1 MKRVALLAVAL
12 LALLAAACAAPPSA
26 APPSALAGS
35 ALAASATTA
44 SAASRAADSSFV
56 QRAASDNGLPA
67 VYNCEFKPQ
76 TRPSDFVLTCAD
88 YGDSLIDLHW
98 VSWGSS
104 EAFATATEHIN
115 DCTPYCASPAAK
127 FINYPA
133 LVALWRP
140 EPVPGH
146 PGDRYFSRVTRIYTA
161 NIPPH
166 YGCTGPNTPTCYPQT
181 ATFDLG
187 Y

>member
-1 MKRVALLAVAL
+1 MGRVALLTVAL
-12 LALLAAACAAPPSA
+12 LALLAAACGSPP
-26 APPSALAGS
+26 AG
-35 ALAASATTA
+35 TTA
-44 SAASRAADSSFV
+44 SAASRAADSALV
-56 QRAASDNGLPA
+56 QPADTPRAIPA

-76 TRPSDFVLTCAD
+76 TRPSEFVLTCAD
-88 YGDSLIDLHW
+88 YGDSLIGLHW
-98 VSWGSS
+98 VSWDSS
-104 EAFATATEHIN
+104 QAFATGTEHIN
-115 DCTPYCASPAAK
+115 DCTPYCAAPTAK

-146 PGDRYFSRVTRIYTA
+146 PGARYFSRMTRIYTA

-166 YGCTGPNTPTCYPQT
+166 YSCTGPNTPTCYPPT

>member
-1 MKRVALLAVAL
+1 MKRIALLTVTL
-12 LALLAAACAAPPSA
+12 LALLAAACAAPHTV
-26 APPSALAGS
+26 
-35 ALAASATTA
+35 TTA
-44 SAASRAADSSFV
+44 SAAFV
-56 QRAASDNGLPA
+56 QRTTSASSTPA

-76 TRPSDFVLTCAD
+76 IRPSEFVLTCAD
-88 YGDSLIDLHW
+88 YGDSLMGLHW
-98 VSWGSS
+98 VNWGSS

-115 DCTPYCASPAAK
+115 DCLPDCVDGK

-140 EPVPGH
+140 ESVPGH
-146 PGDRYFSRVTRIYTA
+146 PGARYFSRMTRIYTA

-166 YGCTGPNTPTCYPQT
+166 YNCAGPNTPTCYPQT

>member
-1 MKRVALLAVAL
+1 VKRVALLTVAL
-12 LALLAAACAAPPSA
+12 LALFAAACAAPHNPAATSA
-26 APPSALAGS
+26 AFVQP
-35 ALAASATTA
+35 SATT
-44 SAASRAADSSFV
+44 SAT
-56 QRAASDNGLPA
+56 PA

-76 TRPSDFVLTCAD
+76 IRPSSFVLTCAD
-88 YGDSLIDLHW
+88 YGDSLMDLHW
-98 VSWGSS
+98 VNWGSS
-104 EAFATATEHIN
+104 EAFATGTEHIN
-115 DCTPYCASPAAK
+115 DCTPYCAAPTAK

-146 PGDRYFSRVTRIYTA
+146 PGELYFSRMTRIYTN

-166 YGCTGPNTPTCYPQT
+166 YGCAGPNTPTCYPQT

-187 Y
+187 H

>member
-1 MKRVALLAVAL
+1 MKRVALLTVPL
-12 LALLAAACAAPPSA
+12 LALATAACASPHN
-26 APPSALAGS
+26 
-35 ALAASATTA
+35 ATAA
-44 SAASRAADSSFV
+44 SAASRVTDSAFV
-56 QRAASDNGLPA
+56 QHGAPASAVPA

-76 TRPSDFVLTCAD
+76 IRPSTFVLTCAD

-98 VSWGSS
+98 VNWGPT
-104 EAFATATEHIN
+104 EAFGTAIEHIN
-115 DCTPYCASPAAK
+115 DCTPYCASPAAR

-146 PGDRYFSRVTRIYTA
+146 PGERYFSRMTRIYTN

-166 YGCTGPNTPTCYPQT
+166 YDCAGPHTPTCYPQT